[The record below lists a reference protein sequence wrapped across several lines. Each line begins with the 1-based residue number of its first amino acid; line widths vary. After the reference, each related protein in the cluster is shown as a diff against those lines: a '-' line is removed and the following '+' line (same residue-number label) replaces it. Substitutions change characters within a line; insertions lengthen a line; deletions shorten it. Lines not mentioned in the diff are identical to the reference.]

1 MKTVT
6 TDNAPAA
13 IGPYSQAASA
23 GNMLFVSGQIPLDPK
38 TGEIV
43 GETVE
48 AQAEK
53 AIHNLIAIVRD
64 AGFLLT
70 DIVKVTV
77 YIRDMGKFAEFNEV
91 YARELSGHRPAR
103 AVVEV
108 SALPKGVL
116 VELDA
121 ICVKE

>member
-1 MKTVT
+1 MRTVT
-6 TDNAPAA
+6 TDKAPAA
-13 IGPYSQAASA
+13 IGAYSQAQHI

-43 GETVE
+43 GATIEEQT
-48 AQAEK
+48 EK

-64 AGFLLT
+64 AGFLIT
-70 DIVKVTV
+70 DIAKVTV
-77 YIRDMGKFAEFNEV
+77 FVRDMSKFAQFNEV
-91 YARELSGHRPAR
+91 YARELSGHKPAR
-103 AVVEV
+103 AVIEV

-121 ICVKE
+121 ICVKG

>member
-6 TDNAPAA
+6 TRNAPAA
-13 IGPYSQAASA
+13 IGAYSQAVHA
-23 GNMLFVSGQIPLDPK
+23 GNMLFVSGQIPLDAK
-38 TGEIV
+38 TCEIV
-43 GETVE
+43 GVNIEEQT
-48 AQAEK
+48 EK
-53 AIHNLIAIVRD
+53 AVHNLIAIVRD
-64 AGFLLT
+64 AGFHLT

-77 YIRDMGKFAEFNEV
+77 YIRDMSKFAEFNEV
-91 YARELSGHRPAR
+91 YARELSGHKPAR

-121 ICVKE
+121 ICVKN